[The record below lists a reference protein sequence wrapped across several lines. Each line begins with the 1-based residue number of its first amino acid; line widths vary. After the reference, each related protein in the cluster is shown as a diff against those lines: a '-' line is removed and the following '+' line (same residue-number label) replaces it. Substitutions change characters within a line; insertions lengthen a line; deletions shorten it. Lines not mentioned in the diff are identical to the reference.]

1 MQGFKNMKIRTKF
14 TSTVIVIAL
23 AIVILVGM
31 SFFAFLRMSGMM
43 ESFSSVQ
50 YSNTKAQMN
59 MRKDIQTIN
68 KRILLAILDP
78 EGNPVA
84 DQRSDFDERFGDMQ
98 GDIDSIGK
106 TLGDDALIKTLQEK
120 FDALKTDSYKL
131 LDMMD
136 SGDRNG
142 AIELYKNGF
151 NVVTSEEFVS
161 ALGKVGSLS
170 DQQAADM
177 ISDANKF
184 KTRVTVILVALA
196 VIVIVAVVVVFL
208 FLANSIVSTVDIANE
223 TMDKMANGNFQVDID
238 ASKLSKDELGTM
250 VRNMSGMTLNLR
262 TLVEDVSSMLSAMS
276 EGNFAVK
283 LSHPEIYVQDTMP
296 IRTGFEKIS
305 ENLTEIFSNMNDVA
319 TQVKN
324 GSEKIA
330 NGSMALSQGAT
341 EQAST
346 LEELSATVN
355 VLNDKVKNSAKS
367 ARDVEEFSAGVA
379 DKITIQN
386 EQMAKVQ
393 EAMDEIES
401 KSNQIENIIKAI
413 DDIAFQTNILAL
425 NAAVEA
431 ARAGSAGKG
440 FAVVADEVR
449 NLAGKSASAASETST
464 LIESTIAAVRNGS
477 KMIGEAAAELN
488 VVKDDSVKSKELVAT
503 IASEMQDESQSISEI
518 TTGLEQIAEVVQ
530 QNSATAEQS
539 SNSSSEL
546 NENASVLKGMVDKIV
561 Y

>member
-14 TSTVIVIAL
+14 TTTVIVISVV
-23 AIVILVGM
+23 IIILVSM
-31 SFFAFLRMSGMM
+31 SFFAFIKMSGMM
-43 ESFSSVQ
+43 NSFSSVQ

-68 KRILLAILDP
+68 KRILLCILD
-78 EGNPVA
+78 EENNTVA
-84 DQRSDFDERFGDMQ
+84 DQKADFDERFGDMQ
-98 GDIDSIGK
+98 GDITSIGK
-106 TLGDDALIKTLQEK
+106 TLGNAELINTLQTC
-120 FDALKTDSYKL
+120 FDALKTDSYKI
-131 LDMMD
+131 LDMIE
-136 SGDRNG
+136 SGDKDG
-142 AIELYKNGF
+142 AINFYKEGF
-151 NVVTSEEFVS
+151 NVKTSEDFVS
-161 ALGKVGSLS
+161 ALGAVGKLS
-170 DQQAADM
+170 DQQAAELIKESEVFEM
-177 ISDANKF
+177 
-184 KTRVTVILVALA
+184 RVIIVLTVLA
-196 VIVIVAVVVVFL
+196 AVVIISVIAIFM
-208 FLANSIVSTVDIANE
+208 FLANSIIKSVDIANS
-223 TMDKMANGNFQVDID
+223 TMEKMANGEFHIEMDT
-238 ASKLSKDELGTM
+238 SKLAKDELGNMVSNMEDMTM
-250 VRNMSGMTLNLR
+250 KLR
-262 TLVEDVSSMLSAMS
+262 MLVNEVSSMLTAMS
-276 EGNFAVK
+276 EGNFAAK
-283 LSHPEIYVQDTMP
+283 MEHPEIYVNDTEP
-296 IRTGFEKIS
+296 IRIGFEKIS
-305 ENLTEIFSNMNDVA
+305 DNLSEMFSNMNDVA
-319 TQVKN
+319 SQVKN

-367 ARDVEEFSAGVA
+367 ARNVEEFSAGVA
-379 DKITIQN
+379 DKIQIQN
-386 EQMAKVQ
+386 EQMSKVQ

-449 NLAGKSASAASETST
+449 NLAGKSAAAASETST

-477 KMIGEAAAELN
+477 KMIGAAAAELN
-488 VVKDDSVKSKELVAT
+488 VVKDDSVKSKDLVAT
-503 IASEMQDESQSISEI
+503 IAAEMQEESQSISEI

-546 NENASVLKGMVDKIV
+546 NENASVLKGMVDKII

>member
-1 MQGFKNMKIRTKF
+1 MHGFKNMKIRTKF
-14 TSTVIVIAL
+14 TTTVVVIAV
-23 AIVILVGM
+23 AIIILVGM
-31 SFFAFLRMSGMM
+31 SFFAFLRMSSMM
-43 ESFSSVQ
+43 ESFSKVQ

-84 DQRSDFDERFGDMQ
+84 DQRADFDERFGDMQ

-136 SGDRNG
+136 SGDKEG
-142 AIELYKNGF
+142 AVELYKSGF

-161 ALGKVGSLS
+161 ALGAVGNLS
-170 DQQAADM
+170 DQQAADL
-177 ISDANKF
+177 IAESDSF
-184 KTRVTVILVALA
+184 KLKVTITLVVLAVAVIIC
-196 VIVIVAVVVVFL
+196 VIVIFL
-208 FLANSIVSTVDIANE
+208 FLANSIVKSVEVANN
-223 TMDKMANGNFQVDID
+223 TMDKMANGEFHIDVDTT
-238 ASKLSKDELGTM
+238 KLAKDELGNM
-250 VRNMSGMTLNLR
+250 VDNMADMTVKLR
-262 TLVEDVSSMLSAMS
+262 TLVGDVSTMLTSMS
-276 EGNFAVK
+276 EGDFSTK
-283 LSHPEIYVQDTMP
+283 LEHPEIYVNDTAP
-296 IRTGFEKIS
+296 IRDGFEKIS
-305 ENLTEIFSNMNDVA
+305 ENLSDMFSNMNDVA
-319 TQVKN
+319 SQVKN

-367 ARDVEEFSAGVA
+367 ARNVEEFSAGVA

-386 EQMAKVQ
+386 EQMSKVQ

-488 VVKDDSVKSKELVAT
+488 AVKDDSIKSKELVAT
-503 IASEMQDESQSISEI
+503 IASEMQEESQSISEI

-539 SNSSSEL
+539 SSSSSEL

>member
-14 TSTVIVIAL
+14 TTTVIAVSL
-23 AIVILVGM
+23 AIIFLVGM

-43 ESFSSVQ
+43 EGFSTVQ

-59 MRKDIQTIN
+59 LRKDIQTVN
-68 KRILLAILDP
+68 KRILLAIYDT
-78 EGNPVA
+78 ENNAVQ

-98 GDIDSIGK
+98 GDIDQIAKS
-106 TLGDDALIKTLQEK
+106 LGDDALAKTLQEK
-120 FDALKTDSYKL
+120 FDTLKKASYSL

-136 SGDRNG
+136 SGDKSG
-142 AIELYKNGF
+142 AIELYRSGF
-151 NVVTSEEFVS
+151 NAVVSEEFVS
-161 ALGKVGSLS
+161 ALSAVGKLS
-170 DQQAADM
+170 DQQA
-177 ISDANKF
+177 SDVITEANKF
-184 KTRVTVILVALA
+184 KNSITIILVVLA
-196 VIVIVAVVVVFL
+196 VIVIVCVVVIFL
-208 FLANSIVSTVDIANE
+208 FLANTIVSTVDIANG
-223 TMDKMANGNFQVDID
+223 TMTKMVNGDFQVDID
-238 ASKLSKDELGTM
+238 VSKLSEDELGNM
-250 VRNMSGMTLNLR
+250 VRNMAGMTTNLR
-262 TLVEDVSSMLSAMS
+262 ALVEDVSSMLTSMS
-276 EGNFAVK
+276 EGNFVVNLK
-283 LSHPEIYVQDTMP
+283 NPDIYINDTAP
-296 IRTGFEKIS
+296 IKIGFEKIS
-305 ENLTEIFSNMNDVA
+305 DNLSDMFSNMNDVA
-319 TQVKN
+319 AEVKN
-324 GSEKIA
+324 GAEKIA

-386 EQMAKVQ
+386 EQMSKVQ

-477 KMIGEAAAELN
+477 KMIGSAAAELN
-488 VVKDDSVKSKELVAT
+488 LVKDDSVKSKDLVAT
-503 IASEMQDESQSISEI
+503 IASEMQEESQSISEI

-546 NENASVLKGMVDKIV
+546 NDHASVLKGMVDKIV

>member
-14 TSTVIVIAL
+14 TTTVVVIAL
-23 AIVILVGM
+23 AIIILVGM

-43 ESFSSVQ
+43 ESFSRVQ

-68 KRILLAILDP
+68 KRILLAIMDP
-78 EGNPVA
+78 EGNTVV
-84 DQRSDFDERFGDMQ
+84 DQKADFDERFGDMQ

-106 TLGDDALIKTLQEK
+106 TLGDDALINTLQQK
-120 FDALKTDSYKL
+120 FDALKKGSYEI
-131 LDMMD
+131 LDVID
-136 SGDRNG
+136 SGDRE
-142 AIELYKNGF
+142 AAMELYKSGF

-161 ALGKVGSLS
+161 ALGAVGNLS
-170 DQQAADM
+170 DQQAADL
-177 ISDANKF
+177 IAESDSF
-184 KTRVTVILVALA
+184 KTKVTFTLVIL
-196 VIVIVAVVVVFL
+196 AVVVIVCVVFVFL
-208 FLANSIVSTVDIANE
+208 FLANSIVSTVDVAND
-223 TMDKMANGNFQVDID
+223 TMDRMANGDFQIDID
-238 ASKLSKDELGTM
+238 VSKLSEDELGSM
-250 VRNMSGMTLNLR
+250 VRNMSGMTFKLR

-276 EGNFAVK
+276 EGNFAVRME
-283 LSHPEIYVQDTMP
+283 HPEIYVKDTMP
-296 IRTGFEKIS
+296 IRLGFEKIS
-305 ENLTEIFSNMNDVA
+305 GNLSDMFSNMNDVA

-346 LEELSATVN
+346 LEELSATIN

-386 EQMAKVQ
+386 EQMSKVQ

-449 NLAGKSASAASETST
+449 NLAGKSAAAASETST

-477 KMIGEAAAELN
+477 KMIGEAASELN
-488 VVKDDSVKSKELVAT
+488 AVKDDSIKSKELVAT
-503 IASEMQDESQSISEI
+503 IASEMQEESQSISEI
-518 TTGLEQIAEVVQ
+518 TTGLEQISEVVQ

-539 SNSSSEL
+539 STSSSEL
-546 NENASVLKGMVDKIV
+546 NDNASVLKGMVDKII

>member
-14 TSTVIVIAL
+14 TTTVIVIAL
-23 AIVILVGM
+23 AIILLVGM
-31 SFFAFLRMSGMM
+31 SFFAFLRMSSMM

-50 YSNTKAQMN
+50 YKNTKAQMN

-78 EGNPVA
+78 DGNPVA

-98 GDIDSIGK
+98 GDIDTIGK
-106 TLGDDALIKTLQEK
+106 TLGDEALIKTLQEK

-136 SGDRNG
+136 AGDKEG
-142 AIELYKNGF
+142 AVELYKSGF

-161 ALGKVGSLS
+161 ALGAVGKLS
-170 DQQAADM
+170 DQQAADL
-177 ISDANKF
+177 IAESDSF
-184 KTRVTVILVALA
+184 KTKVTITLVILAVA
-196 VIVIVAVVVVFL
+196 VIICVIFIFL
-208 FLANSIVSTVDIANE
+208 FLANSIVKSVDVANS
-223 TMDKMANGNFQVDID
+223 TMDKMANGEFHIDVDT
-238 ASKLSKDELGTM
+238 SKLAKDELGNM
-250 VRNMSGMTLNLR
+250 VDNMASMTVSLR
-262 TLVEDVSSMLSAMS
+262 TLVSDVSAMLTSMS
-276 EGNFAVK
+276 EGNFATK
-283 LSHPEIYVQDTMP
+283 LEHPEIYVNDTAP
-296 IRTGFEKIS
+296 IRDGFEKIS
-305 ENLTEIFSNMNDVA
+305 ENLSDMFSNMNDVA
-319 TQVKN
+319 TQVET

-346 LEELSATVN
+346 LEELSATIN

-386 EQMAKVQ
+386 EQMSKVQ

-449 NLAGKSASAASETST
+449 NLAGKSAAAASETST

-477 KMIGEAAAELN
+477 KMIGEAASELN
-488 VVKDDSVKSKELVAT
+488 AVKDDSIKSKELVAT
-503 IASEMQDESQSISEI
+503 IASEMQEESQSISEI
-518 TTGLEQIAEVVQ
+518 TTGLEQISEVVQ

-546 NENASVLKGMVDKIV
+546 NENASVLKGMVDKII

>member
-14 TSTVIVIAL
+14 TTTVVVIAL
-23 AIVILVGM
+23 AIIILVGT

-43 ESFSSVQ
+43 ESFSRVQ

-68 KRILLAILDP
+68 KRILLAIMDP
-78 EGNPVA
+78 EGNTVA
-84 DQRSDFDERFGDMQ
+84 DQKADFDERFGDMQ
-98 GDIDSIGK
+98 GDIDSISK
-106 TLGDDALIKTLQEK
+106 TLGDDALINTLRQK
-120 FDALKTDSYKL
+120 FDALKKGSYEL
-131 LDMMD
+131 LDVID
-136 SGDRNG
+136 GGDRE
-142 AIELYKNGF
+142 AAMELYKSGF

-161 ALGKVGSLS
+161 ALGAVGKLS
-170 DQQAADM
+170 DQQAADL
-177 ISDANKF
+177 IAESDSF
-184 KTRVTVILVALA
+184 KTKVTFTLVIL
-196 VIVIVAVVVVFL
+196 AVVVIVCVVFVFL
-208 FLANSIVSTVDIANE
+208 FLANTIVSTVDVAND
-223 TMDKMANGNFQVDID
+223 TMDRMANGDFQIDID
-238 ASKLSKDELGTM
+238 VSKLSEDELGSM
-250 VRNMSGMTLNLR
+250 VKNMSGMTFKLR
-262 TLVEDVSSMLSAMS
+262 SLVEDVSSMLSAMS

-283 LSHPEIYVQDTMP
+283 MEHPEIYVKDTMP
-296 IRTGFEKIS
+296 IRLGFEKIS
-305 ENLTEIFSNMNDVA
+305 ENLSDMFSNMNDVA

-346 LEELSATVN
+346 LEELSATIN

-386 EQMAKVQ
+386 EQMSKVQ

-449 NLAGKSASAASETST
+449 NLAGKSAAAASETST

-477 KMIGEAAAELN
+477 KMIGEAASELN
-488 VVKDDSVKSKELVAT
+488 AVKDDSIKSKELVAT
-503 IASEMQDESQSISEI
+503 IASEMQEESQSISEI
-518 TTGLEQIAEVVQ
+518 TTGLEQISEVVQ

-539 SNSSSEL
+539 STSSSEL
-546 NENASVLKGMVDKIV
+546 NDNASVLKGMVDKII